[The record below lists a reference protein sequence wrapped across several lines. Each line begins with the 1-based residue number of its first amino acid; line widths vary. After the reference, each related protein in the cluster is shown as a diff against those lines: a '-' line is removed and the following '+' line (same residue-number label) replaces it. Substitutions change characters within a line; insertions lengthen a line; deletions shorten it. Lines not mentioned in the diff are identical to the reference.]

1 MGRWERSSA
10 QPLVDGASRAPGP
23 WFTKHMY
30 RFVSPK
36 ALAVFLFYF
45 ISQISFTL
53 SLKAPLS
60 KIVLISSIEPV
71 VLQPVGQL
79 LSYFP
84 VKRCM
89 GIYCYAPGLEDPC
102 PALQQ
107 TDQGK
112 ASRESLQLAFI
123 ADKPEICT
131 GRNFC
136 ALSFCLKI
144 IRCITKTTLE
154 ECCLK
159 TYLHPH

>member
-1 MGRWERSSA
+1 MGPAE
-10 QPLVDGASRAPGP
+10 LLGP
-23 WFTKHMY
+23 DSQSTCTGLYHLKLWLY
-30 RFVSPK
+30 
-36 ALAVFLFYF
+36 FYF

-84 VKRCM
+84 VKRSM

-102 PALQQ
+102 PAPQQ

-144 IRCITKTTLE
+144 ICCVTKTTLE

-159 TYLHPH
+159 TYGGGYGHSNDRH